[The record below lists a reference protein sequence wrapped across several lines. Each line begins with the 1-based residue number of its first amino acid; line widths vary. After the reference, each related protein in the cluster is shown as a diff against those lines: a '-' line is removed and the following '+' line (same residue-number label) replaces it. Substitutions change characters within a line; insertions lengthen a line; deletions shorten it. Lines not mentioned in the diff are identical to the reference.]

1 MRERL
6 LRIEKALVEIRD
18 ENLMYQN
25 EEEVEIFQEIVKILG
40 LVRRVLKGVE

>member
-1 MRERL
+1 VRERL